1 MVDNRD
7 SYHVN
12 ALLDNYEEPLDI
24 SLINNN
30 PFIPLIGL
38 IGSNFNTP
46 TNQNNEKR
54 HLLPESTPNLPPNLK
69 NKTPFKSKS
78 IKELEKLE
86 GHYNTSLV
94 KSLKEQIDIL
104 QSEVYFLLKFTY
116 SSKKL
121 ASFNGWNL

>member
-1 MVDNRD
+1 MEDNRD
-7 SYHVN
+7 SYLVN

-30 PFIPLIGL
+30 PFIPL

-69 NKTPFKSKS
+69 NKTPVKSKS
-78 IKELEKLE
+78 IKELEKPE
-86 GHYNTSLV
+86 AHYNTSLV
-94 KSLKEQIDIL
+94 KSLKGQIDIL

-121 ASFNGWNL
+121 ASFNG